1 MHILFYSKRVKKKL
15 NPHLRRLRRFEP
27 MQSDYIIQ
35 VLTARDAIDITR
47 YKRRVNDVG
56 ICRVAGIVF
65 SLAFRLQN
73 QYEYVHKLIVSSYKR
88 RQ

>member
-35 VLTARDAIDITR
+35 VDAIDITR
-47 YKRRVNDVG
+47 YKRGVNDVG

-65 SLAFRLQN
+65 SLAFRL
-73 QYEYVHKLIVSSYKR
+73 L
-88 RQ
+88 

>member
-15 NPHLRRLRRFEP
+15 NPHRRFEP

-47 YKRRVNDVG
+47 YKRGVNDVG

-65 SLAFRLQN
+65 SLAFRL
-73 QYEYVHKLIVSSYKR
+73 L
-88 RQ
+88 

>member
-15 NPHLRRLRRFEP
+15 NPHLCRLRRFEP

-47 YKRRVNDVG
+47 YKRGVNDVG

-65 SLAFRLQN
+65 SLAFRL
-73 QYEYVHKLIVSSYKR
+73 L
-88 RQ
+88 

>member
-47 YKRRVNDVG
+47 
-56 ICRVAGIVF
+56 
-65 SLAFRLQN
+65 
-73 QYEYVHKLIVSSYKR
+73 
-88 RQ
+88 